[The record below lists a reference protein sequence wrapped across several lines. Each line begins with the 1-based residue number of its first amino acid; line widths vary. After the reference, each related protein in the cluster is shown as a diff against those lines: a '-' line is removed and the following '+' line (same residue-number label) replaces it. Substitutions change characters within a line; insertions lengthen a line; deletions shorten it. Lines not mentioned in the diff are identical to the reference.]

1 MIESILSIVGISIAL
16 ISIIIVVYDHF
27 KDDRIMTRQVHAFYH
42 YIEGLI
48 YTRYLME
55 IEEQYNSHRNS
66 TDEVSK
72 RYSNNARKWLVY
84 QGKISQVYE
93 QLSRYLG
100 LTYYSR
106 PQYYIIEDYDYFID
120 QTGYIMNFHSSSP
133 TVIGSP
139 QNTFHNNP
147 KSIIVIDERSIE
159 IINEFLKRLRIY
171 WDENFSKFLFRKKIK
186 SSQDFESLR
195 TPEE

>member
-27 KDDRIMTRQVHAFYH
+27 KDDRILTRQVHEFYH

-48 YTRYLME
+48 YTHYHKE
-55 IEEQYNSHRNS
+55 IDKQYNSHRNS
-66 TDEVSK
+66 TDEVSE
-72 RYSNNARKWLVY
+72 RYSNNARKWLFY
-84 QGKISQVYE
+84 QGKINQVFE

-106 PQYYIIEDYDYFID
+106 PQYYVIEDYNYFVEK
-120 QTGYIMNFHSSSP
+120 TGYIMNFHSSSP

-139 QNTFHNNP
+139 QNTFYNNP
-147 KSIIVIDERSIE
+147 KNKIVIDDRAIE
-159 IINEFLKRLRIY
+159 IISEFLKRLRIY
-171 WDENFSKFLFRKKIK
+171 WDENFSKFLFRKRIK
-186 SSQDFESLR
+186 PSQDFESLR
-195 TPEE
+195 TPE